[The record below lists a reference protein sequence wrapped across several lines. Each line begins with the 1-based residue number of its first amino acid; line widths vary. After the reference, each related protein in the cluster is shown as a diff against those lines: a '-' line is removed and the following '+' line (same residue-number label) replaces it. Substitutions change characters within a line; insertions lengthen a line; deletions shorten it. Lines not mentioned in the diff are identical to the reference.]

1 MSGKTGTFRTWLTSI
16 DGKIAAHPDI
26 PVVTTGRSAT
36 EGGDTMPKVHHGDL
50 LVTGELTITGTVTG
64 TIYVHTGGLL
74 VLLGVAEEGV
84 VVLDGGYARISGT
97 TGRLLVG
104 PGGRAALT
112 GTARGAVTNDGGRLM
127 IDGTV
132 HGRVT
137 TKSGD
142 TSIAPNASVNATY
155 HRLARSGLR

>member
-1 MSGKTGTFRTWLTSI
+1 MSGKTGIFHIRLSPI
-16 DGKIAAHPDI
+16 DRKIGAHPDI
-26 PVVTTGRSAT
+26 AVVTTGRSQS
-36 EGGDTMPKVHHGDL
+36 EGGATMPKVHHGDL
-50 LVTGELTITGTVTG
+50 LVTGELTVTGTVTG
-64 TIYVHTGGLL
+64 TIYVHSDGLL

-104 PGGRAALT
+104 PGGRASLS
-112 GTARGAVTNDGGRLM
+112 GTARGSVTNDGGRLV

-132 HGRVT
+132 QGRVT

-142 TSIAPNASVNATY
+142 TSIASHASVSATY
-155 HRLARSGLR
+155 HRLARSALR

>member
-1 MSGKTGTFRTWLTSI
+1 
-16 DGKIAAHPDI
+16 
-26 PVVTTGRSAT
+26 
-36 EGGDTMPKVHHGDL
+36 MPKVHHGDL
-50 LVTGELTITGTVTG
+50 LVTGELTVTGTVTG
-64 TIYVHTGGLL
+64 TIYVHSDGLL

-97 TGRLLVG
+97 IGRLLVG

-112 GTARGAVTNDGGRLM
+112 GTALGSVTNDGGRLM

-132 HGRVT
+132 RGRVT

-142 TSIAPNASVNATY
+142 TSIAPNAAVSAAY
-155 HRLARSGLR
+155 HRLAKSVLQ